1 MSTLQLLR
9 LRAYVT
15 RDLGSHGKGFK
26 VTFQILALSGGGYRG
41 LFTID
46 MLARLEQDAGK
57 PLYQCFDLIA
67 GTSIGGIV
75 AIGLAM
81 GKSAESIRSEF
92 LKHGEDIFPRKYWFS
107 NPYYFMKMI
116 WWPKYSAEPLRAV
129 IENVVGKDTKF
140 GEAKTR
146 LLVPAVNMTKSQ
158 VQMFKTPHH
167 RDLKVDQKR
176 LAVDVALATSA
187 APTFFP
193 MAKFDESLFIDGGI
207 VANAP
212 DLCAIHEAVQYCGV
226 HSDDIRILSL
236 GTTTKKFSLPNSV
249 RVNFGR
255 FGWMRKDRLP
265 STLISAQQQL
275 VDFMLKQQL
284 KDRYLR
290 IDALP
295 SEEQTS
301 DLGLDVAD
309 KKRRST
315 LQGLASSAYQEFIP
329 NPLLQSMLKHEAP
342 RYENRTVLRAS
353 PA

>member
-1 MSTLQLLR
+1 M
-9 LRAYVT
+9 
-15 RDLGSHGKGFK
+15 
-26 VTFQILALSGGGYRG
+26 TFQILALSGGGYRG
-41 LFTID
+41 LFTIEL
-46 MLARLEQDAGK
+46 LARLEKEAGK
-57 PLYQCFDLIA
+57 PLYECFDLIA

-81 GKSAESIRSEF
+81 GKSAESIRDEF
-92 LKHGEDIFPRKYWFS
+92 LKHGEDIFPRKYWFK
-107 NPYYFMKMI
+107 NPYYFLKMVF
-116 WWPKYSAEPLRAV
+116 WPKYSSKPLRTV
-129 IENVVGKDTKF
+129 IENVVGKDTNL
-140 GEAKTR
+140 GQARTR

-167 RDLKVDQKR
+167 PNLKVDQHR

-193 MAKFDESLFIDGGI
+193 MAKFDDSLFIDGGI

-236 GTTTKKFSLPNSV
+236 GTTTKKFSLPNSI
-249 RVNFGR
+249 RVNLGR
-255 FGWMRKDRLP
+255 YGWLRKDRLP

-295 SEEQTS
+295 SEDQTS

-315 LQGLASSAYQEFIP
+315 LQGLASGTYQEFIS
-329 NPLLQSMLKHEAP
+329 NKTLQDMLKHEAP
-342 RYENRTVLRAS
+342 RYENRTTLSTA
-353 PA
+353 